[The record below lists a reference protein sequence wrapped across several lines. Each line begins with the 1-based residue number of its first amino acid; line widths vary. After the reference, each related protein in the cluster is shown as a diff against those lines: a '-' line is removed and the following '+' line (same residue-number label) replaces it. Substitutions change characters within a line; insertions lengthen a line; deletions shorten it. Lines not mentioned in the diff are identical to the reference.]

1 VTISFV
7 AQGTG
12 SNSTTTV
19 APLIPAGLT
28 NAVDIMLLL
37 LEWRSTA
44 SAPAAPTGWSTV
56 ATVQVTH
63 GAEAADTGT
72 AAVCVYQRVFAT
84 GDSGPSIDVTG
95 RNGGRGVILGWTRS
109 AGSGWDVASAT
120 GTDATIDTSHSA
132 AATADPGGA
141 AGDLLVALV
150 GVNGDNI
157 GTANSALAATWT
169 GCTLGTVTERQSGST
184 TSGNDLLTK
193 IEDVPVSSGTS
204 SGNPSVTWTWTGTAT
219 ADNPAA
225 AAVYVRLREQV
236 SAADIPWRPWP
247 PMAVAVPSQA
257 PWSQRDRRDAN
268 TVAVAADPLPAPLD
282 SAWQAGGRYW
292 HLSGD
297 AGDTAPR
304 TWQSLQRSYISDPSL
319 LAAASADPLSLPD
332 ARQRQAA
339 VADLTDRRE
348 VPAQRA
354 YVSAPGMLSTA
365 LLENELLGA
374 ADMGRRAA
382 VPATHAVAPRWWP
395 PQQPRRAGWSPGL
408 LDGALLE
415 DVLLGSADDLARH
428 RAWYADRRLVPQQRL
443 YGVDPALLASAL
455 LENELLGS
463 SDDLARHRA
472 WFTDRRET
480 PQQRAYVS
488 DPSLLAPL
496 VPADPLAAAW
506 LATWLAYNRAA
517 THADRRVVP
526 QQRPYLSDP
535 SFYPTVAPTD
545 PLTLAWGSGGT
556 YWLAYN
562 TAALQVDRRLA
573 PQQRP
578 YRSDPAL
585 LGTALLEN
593 ELLGSADDLARHR
606 AWYADRRLVPQQPRR
621 SGWSPGLLDQALLED
636 VLLGSADDLARH
648 RAWYAD
654 RRETVAA
661 LRPVDPALLAPAG
674 VDPLTVAAGT
684 GGDLWRRA
692 ATPATNADRREV
704 PQQPPRWTV
713 FFDAGPDSPP
723 LTLAWGAGGPY
734 WHRYN
739 QSAGLHAAGR
749 IWWPPPPA
757 RRLPLELLAAI
768 LGLRLEAA
776 AVQVVGAAA
785 SGLQPIASPGAQA
798 SRADA
803 AAAQAKQRATP
814 DATQTGTGLIEKATP
829 QT

>member
-1 VTISFV
+1 
-7 AQGTG
+7 
-12 SNSTTTV
+12 
-19 APLIPAGLT
+19 
-28 NAVDIMLLL
+28 MLLL

-225 AAVYVRLREQV
+225 AAVYVRLREHV

-339 VADLTDRRE
+339 VADLADRRE
-348 VPAQRA
+348 
-354 YVSAPGMLSTA
+354 
-365 LLENELLGA
+365 
-374 ADMGRRAA
+374 
-382 VPATHAVAPRWWP
+382 
-395 PQQPRRAGWSPGL
+395 
-408 LDGALLE
+408 
-415 DVLLGSADDLARH
+415 
-428 RAWYADRRLVPQQRL
+428 VPQQRL

-517 THADRRVVP
+517 TQADRRVV
-526 QQRPYLSDP
+526 
-535 SFYPTVAPTD
+535 
-545 PLTLAWGSGGT
+545 
-556 YWLAYN
+556 
-562 TAALQVDRRLA
+562 

-684 GGDLWRRA
+684 GGDLWR
-692 ATPATNADRREV
+692 
-704 PQQPPRWTV
+704 
-713 FFDAGPDSPP
+713 
-723 LTLAWGAGGPY
+723 
-734 WHRYN
+734 
-739 QSAGLHAAGR
+739 
-749 IWWPPPPA
+749 
-757 RRLPLELLAAI
+757 
-768 LGLRLEAA
+768 
-776 AVQVVGAAA
+776 
-785 SGLQPIASPGAQA
+785 
-798 SRADA
+798 
-803 AAAQAKQRATP
+803 
-814 DATQTGTGLIEKATP
+814 
-829 QT
+829 